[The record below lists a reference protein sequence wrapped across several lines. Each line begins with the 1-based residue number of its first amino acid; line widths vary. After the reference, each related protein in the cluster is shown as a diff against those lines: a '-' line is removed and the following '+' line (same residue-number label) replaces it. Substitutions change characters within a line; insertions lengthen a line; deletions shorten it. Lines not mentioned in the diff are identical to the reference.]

1 MRARAEVPVAET
13 VAIEPA
19 SEDDW
24 EMLELNA
31 EFLEEHLLTRVC
43 KSLSIVV
50 YFHNNHVRV
59 ARIVPFVSR
68 CAFLSSSL
76 LS

>member
-1 MRARAEVPVAET
+1 MHGTRVVVRARAEVPVADT

-31 EFLEEHLLTRVC
+31 EFLEEHLVTRVGI
-43 KSLSIVV
+43 LTIV
-50 YFHNNHVRV
+50 FAWR
-59 ARIVPFVSR
+59 
-68 CAFLSSSL
+68 
-76 LS
+76 

>member
-1 MRARAEVPVAET
+1 VADT

-31 EFLEEHLLTRVC
+31 EFLEEHLLTRVGTFDDC
-43 KSLSIVV
+43 FCFEISWM
-50 YFHNNHVRV
+50 N
-59 ARIVPFVSR
+59 
-68 CAFLSSSL
+68 C
-76 LS
+76 

>member
-1 MRARAEVPVAET
+1 MVDFWATQVAESFADCIGLENNTRVIVRARAEVAVADT

-31 EFLEEHLLTRVC
+31 EFLEEHLLTRVGN
-43 KSLSIVV
+43 
-50 YFHNNHVRV
+50 F
-59 ARIVPFVSR
+59 
-68 CAFLSSSL
+68 
-76 LS
+76 

>member
-1 MRARAEVPVAET
+1 MADT

-31 EFLEEHLLTRVC
+31 EFLEEHLVTRVGI
-43 KSLSIVV
+43 LTIV
-50 YFHNNHVRV
+50 FAWR
-59 ARIVPFVSR
+59 
-68 CAFLSSSL
+68 
-76 LS
+76 